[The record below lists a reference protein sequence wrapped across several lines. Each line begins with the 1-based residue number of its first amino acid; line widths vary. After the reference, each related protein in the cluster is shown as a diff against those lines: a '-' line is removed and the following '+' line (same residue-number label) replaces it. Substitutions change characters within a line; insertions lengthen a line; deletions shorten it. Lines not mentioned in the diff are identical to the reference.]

1 VTEKTHTLW
10 EYTDDKRGLASRF
23 FGREDVYAGLF
34 FLVVFLR
41 LSIHNLPPPFFGFFV
56 WLNVPSVL
64 GGLHDG
70 GIWNPICPG
79 FKGIPID
86 RVRDG
91 PCTYG
96 IQTRNKADDMLF
108 NSRHRSIVKSFEKI
122 DVYLSIWDQ
131 EEWEL

>member
-1 VTEKTHTLW
+1 MLAFFFLWSFFDCLYIIYPTLF
-10 EYTDDKRGLASRF
+10 RF
-23 FGREDVYAGLF
+23 FR
-34 FLVVFLR
+34 VVKC
-41 LSIHNLPPPFFGFFV
+41 PPICA
-56 WLNVPSVL
+56 

-96 IQTRNKADDMLF
+96 IQTMNKAADMLF
-108 NSRHRSIVKSFEKI
+108 NSCHRSIVKFFEKLTFTYPFGI
-122 DVYLSIWDQ
+122 RKNGNRNERSWMR
-131 EEWEL
+131 